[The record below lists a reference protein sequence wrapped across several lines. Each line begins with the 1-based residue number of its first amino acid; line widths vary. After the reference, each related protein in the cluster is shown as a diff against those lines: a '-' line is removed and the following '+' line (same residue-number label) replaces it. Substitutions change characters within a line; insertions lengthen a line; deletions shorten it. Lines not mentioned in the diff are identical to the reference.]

1 VLGMAENFDVKK
13 FNHEIDRYLNKALEY
28 KNFEPEMYRGYI
40 IDLLWE
46 SVEDENIDQVAD
58 AIFTYSSAQDFI
70 PYRLFESS
78 ANEIQ
83 NEIDELCNE
92 DQYDDVEYK
101 DVVVVWLEQ
110 Q

>member
-1 VLGMAENFDVKK
+1 MSKEIDVKQL
-13 FNHEIDRYLNKALEY
+13 NREIDRYLNKALEH

-46 SVEDENIDQVAD
+46 SVENENIDQVAD
-58 AIFTYSSAQDFI
+58 AIFSYSSEQDFV
-70 PYRLFESS
+70 PYGLFESS

-83 NEIDELCNE
+83 NEIDELCCE
-92 DQYDDVEYK
+92 DQYDDLEYK
-101 DVVVVWLEQ
+101 EVVVIWLEQ

>member
-1 VLGMAENFDVKK
+1 MAENFDVKK

-83 NEIDELCNE
+83 NEIDELCCE
-92 DQYDDVEYK
+92 EEYEHIEYK

>member
-1 VLGMAENFDVKK
+1 MSNKFDAKK
-13 FNHEIDRYLNKALEY
+13 FIQQINRYLNKAQEY
-28 KNFEPEMYRGYI
+28 RNFEPEMFRGYI

-46 SVEDENIDQVAD
+46 SVENENIDQVAD
-58 AIFTYSSAQDFI
+58 AIFSYTSEQDFI

-83 NEIDELCNE
+83 NEIDELCFE
-92 DQYDDVEYK
+92 DRHEDAEYK
-101 DVVVVWLEQ
+101 DVVVIWLEQ